1 MCSVHHI
8 TFFSLEL
15 QLETK
20 ARVEKEIE
28 KKKEE
33 FEEELL
39 SIERKMSHDPD
50 HDRSR
55 TGDIRDRLDMSKV
68 NTEVL
73 NYQHVENFVIV
84 QNGKLDDSL
93 GSNGLDDDDEDR
105 GFMTNRRIVE
115 TDGDRVNGGD
125 LRMTLKNNQ
134 VKERSEERQVIVKNE
149 KEVEERKRQRDEE
162 KHKEE
167 ERKTRKE
174 EETRSNEKVSEKRRE
189 KTKEKAEEKKES
201 SKSSKSKP
209 RDSSSS
215 DSSDSSEDEKSKK

>member
-1 MCSVHHI
+1 MFITYSK

-15 QLETK
+15 QLKTK

-68 NTEVL
+68 NTEVVL
-73 NYQHVENFVIV
+73 NDQHVVNFMIV

-174 EETRSNEKVSEKRRE
+174 EDTRSNEKVSEKRRE
-189 KTKEKAEEKKES
+189 KIKEKAEEKKEP
-201 SKSSKSKP
+201 SKSSKSKA
-209 RDSSSS
+209 RDSS
-215 DSSDSSEDEKSKK
+215 SSDSSEDEKSKK